1 MMISLVAENVVKLKS
16 GKDYT
21 ICEKFF
27 TELESTYFED
37 VLGKSEIS
45 FKEYKE
51 TYMKYMEDNPDTHEK
66 FIWPDDISDEEAA
79 SLEIDYFFGDN
90 KIDPLEI
97 IQVKDTKT
105 KESFLDFI
113 DAHKEEDGWELK
125 WSY

>member
-1 MMISLVAENVVKLKS
+1 MISLVADNVVKLKS
-16 GKDYT
+16 GKEYT

-37 VLGKSEIS
+37 VLGKTDIS
-45 FKEYKE
+45 FEEYKE
-51 TYMKYMEDNPDTHEK
+51 TYLDYIKANPSTYDK
-66 FIWPDDISDEEAA
+66 FIWPEGVTDEQAA
-79 SLEIDYFFGDN
+79 SLEIDYYFGDS
-90 KIDPLEI
+90 IEPLEI

-113 DAHKEEDGWELK
+113 EAHKEEDGWELK

>member
-1 MMISLVAENVVKLKS
+1 MISLVAENVVKLKS

-37 VLGKSEIS
+37 VLGKTEIS
-45 FKEYKE
+45 FEEYKE
-51 TYMKYMEDNPDTHEK
+51 TYLDYIEANPTTYDK
-66 FIWPDDISDEEAA
+66 FIWPEGVTDEQAA
-79 SLEIDYFFGDN
+79 SLEIDYYFGDS
-90 KIDPLEI
+90 IEPLEI

-105 KESFLDFI
+105 KESFIEFLE
-113 DAHKEEDGWELK
+113 AHTEEDGWELK